1 MTVHTDGRFI
11 QQIKFRNRYSISME
25 SIDIVRKQVAE
36 SERVKAELSKNEEVI
51 AAIAKAADVCT
62 EAYRR
67 GNKTM
72 FAGNGG
78 SAADA
83 QHLVGEFV
91 SKFYFDR
98 PGIPSIALTTD
109 PVLLQLLVMIMDM
122 IKYLHANSRHKVWQ
136 EMFLLV
142 FLLQVIRKIL

>member
-1 MTVHTDGRFI
+1 
-11 QQIKFRNRYSISME
+11 ME

-72 FAGNGG
+72 FAGNGPERLARQCEA
-78 SAADA
+78 SADCA
-83 QHLVGEFV
+83 
-91 SKFYFDR
+91 
-98 PGIPSIALTTD
+98 
-109 PVLLQLLVMIMDM
+109 
-122 IKYLHANSRHKVWQ
+122 
-136 EMFLLV
+136 
-142 FLLQVIRKIL
+142 

>member
-62 EAYRR
+62 EA
-67 GNKTM
+67 
-72 FAGNGG
+72 
-78 SAADA
+78 
-83 QHLVGEFV
+83 
-91 SKFYFDR
+91 
-98 PGIPSIALTTD
+98 
-109 PVLLQLLVMIMDM
+109 
-122 IKYLHANSRHKVWQ
+122 
-136 EMFLLV
+136 
-142 FLLQVIRKIL
+142 

>member
-62 EAYRR
+62 RPIVEEIKRCLR
-67 GNKTM
+67 VM
-72 FAGNGG
+72 GG
-78 SAADA
+78 V
-83 QHLVGEFV
+83 QLML
-91 SKFYFDR
+91 
-98 PGIPSIALTTD
+98 SI
-109 PVLLQLLVMIMDM
+109 
-122 IKYLHANSRHKVWQ
+122 
-136 EMFLLV
+136 
-142 FLLQVIRKIL
+142 

>member
-1 MTVHTDGRFI
+1 
-11 QQIKFRNRYSISME
+11 ME

-83 QHLVGEFV
+83 QHLVGEFGE
-91 SKFYFDR
+91 SI
-98 PGIPSIALTTD
+98 IPVDACRSLSIR
-109 PVLLQLLVMIMDM
+109 M
-122 IKYLHANSRHKVWQ
+122 
-136 EMFLLV
+136 
-142 FLLQVIRKIL
+142 

>member
-1 MTVHTDGRFI
+1 MVLLCHFSLLMTVHTDGRFI

-78 SAADA
+78 V
-83 QHLVGEFV
+83 QLML
-91 SKFYFDR
+91 
-98 PGIPSIALTTD
+98 SI
-109 PVLLQLLVMIMDM
+109 
-122 IKYLHANSRHKVWQ
+122 
-136 EMFLLV
+136 
-142 FLLQVIRKIL
+142 

>member
-62 EAYRR
+62 EAY
-67 GNKTM
+67 
-72 FAGNGG
+72 
-78 SAADA
+78 
-83 QHLVGEFV
+83 L
-91 SKFYFDR
+91 
-98 PGIPSIALTTD
+98 
-109 PVLLQLLVMIMDM
+109 
-122 IKYLHANSRHKVWQ
+122 
-136 EMFLLV
+136 
-142 FLLQVIRKIL
+142 